1 MWFVLKGTSIELIS
15 TSRNILLQLEA
26 RNGTYFT
33 DSIRNQMYLVSRGT
47 RESVSRF
54 EETQETEWVNPNL
67 KL

>member
-26 RNGTYFT
+26 RNGAYFT

-54 EETQETEWVNPNL
+54 EETQGTEWVNPNL